1 MDGLSSN
8 GYLHNVVL
16 HKIRSVFAVAAG
28 HPEIV
33 LGDLCSAVLSD
44 ER

>member
-1 MDGLSSN
+1 MDGMTSN
-8 GYLHNVVL
+8 GYMDNVVL
-16 HKIRSVFAVAAG
+16 HKIRSVFAVAAA

-33 LGDLCSAVLSD
+33 LSDLCSAILSD